1 MVSTTNVYENT
12 EMPMCGKFSLSYSTI
27 YPWLQ
32 SLRTKFSVSTVD
44 SPPVLTLL
52 IKFASLTEFKKYL
65 TRAQFAIYYGQI
77 QMIVVV
83 GVFLPEVLVIVLDK
97 IFQSSSI
104 TQMD

>member
-1 MVSTTNVYENT
+1 L
-12 EMPMCGKFSLSYSTI
+12 K
-27 YPWLQ
+27 
-32 SLRTKFSVSTVD
+32 TKFSVSTVD

-52 IKFASLTEFKKYL
+52 IKFVSWTEFKKYL

-77 QMIVVV
+77 QTIVVV

-104 TQMD
+104 TPMD